1 MEIELKMLGTPYGGW
16 VIPIH
21 HLRNDFTCYC
31 IGAGEDIS
39 FETTLAH
46 NFNINVS
53 IFDPTPRA
61 KQHFNNLILNT
72 QNGKKMSPIT
82 GDKGYYEID
91 SVNLNKLKFFPYGV
105 WSKKEVKKF
114 YAPSNPQYVSH
125 SITSKLSDGFFE
137 AQCYTIK
144 DLMEMFN
151 DQHID
156 LLKMDIE
163 GAENEVIEN
172 MFQDNIFPYMLCVEI
187 DKGSYKENL
196 IKTIL
201 SNKYKKLHSYGIT
214 EKFTF
219 IREV

>member
-1 MEIELKMLGTPYGGW
+1 MEIELKMLGSPYGGW
-16 VIPIH
+16 VVPIH
-21 HLRNDFTCYC
+21 RLNNNFICYC
-31 IGAGEDIS
+31 VGAGEDIS

-61 KQHFNNLILNT
+61 KEHFNNLINCT
-72 QNGKKMSPIT
+72 INGRKTSPIT
-82 GDKGYYEID
+82 GDKWYYGID
-91 SVNLNKLKFFPYGV
+91 KININRLKFFPYGV
-105 WSKKEVKKF
+105 WSKKEMKKF

-125 SITSKLSDGFFE
+125 SINSKLSNEFFE

-163 GAENEVIEN
+163 GAENEVIKN
-172 MFQDNIFPYMLCVEI
+172 MFQDNIFPYILCIEI
-187 DKGSYKENL
+187 ENDSYKENL

-201 SNKYKKLHSYGIT
+201 SNKYKKLYSYGIT

-219 IREV
+219 IREE